1 MGFWFD
7 FFKDKRFGLDFKI
20 ANFIMNDSL
29 RNYLV
34 VDSMKLN
41 DMLQA
46 TNLTES
52 QKKSLNKIAKDI
64 RVLMNKNGN

>member
-7 FFKDKRFGLDFKI
+7 FFKDKRFSLDFKI

-29 RNYLV
+29 RSYLA

-41 DMLQA
+41 NMLQA

>member
-7 FFKDKRFGLDFKI
+7 FFKDKRFSFDFKI

-29 RNYLV
+29 RNYLT
-34 VDSMKLN
+34 VDSVKLN

-46 TNLTES
+46 TNLTKS

-64 RVLMNKNGN
+64 RVLMNKNDN

>member
-7 FFKDKRFGLDFKI
+7 FFKDKRFSLDFKI

-46 TNLTES
+46 TNLTER

-64 RVLMNKNGN
+64 RILMNKNSN